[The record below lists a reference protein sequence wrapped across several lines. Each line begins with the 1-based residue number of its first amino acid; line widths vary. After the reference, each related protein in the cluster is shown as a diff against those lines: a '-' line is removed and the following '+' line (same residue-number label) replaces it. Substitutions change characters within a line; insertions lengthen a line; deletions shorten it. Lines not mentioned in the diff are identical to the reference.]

1 MRKSGDIS
9 SPDLIISLPFSCEEI
24 IVKWDLLSFENLDHE
39 IVTKNRLDIQMF
51 DVSKMSLDTN
61 DLLSLDDDNN
71 E

>member
-1 MRKSGDIS
+1 MRKGGDIS
-9 SPDLIISLPFSCEEI
+9 GPDLIISLPFSCEEI